1 MQIALR
7 NMRSNIL
14 FNRSNPIA
22 LGLTG
27 VTLLFGVLLM
37 VASVHIP
44 NAAAEMPSTASFGV
58 TDTDLDMNDD
68 TTGSGADEAASSV
81 TEAEQEEFFDYTWI
95 FPSDP
100 DADDQTL
107 MQIGAQ
113 IHD

>member
-7 NMRSNIL
+7 NIRSNIM
-14 FNRSNPIA
+14 FNRTNPIA
-22 LGLTG
+22 LGTG

-44 NAAAEMPSTASFGV
+44 NAAAEMPSTASFDV
-58 TDTDLDMNDD
+58 TDADLDMNDD
-68 TTGSGADEAASSV
+68 ITGSRADEAASSV
-81 TEAEQEEFFDYTWI
+81 TEAEQEEFLDYTWV

-107 MQIGAQ
+107 MQIGAR